1 MSEAAFQFK
10 VEGSSFF
17 YYSLKVI
24 QGERTSCLISAAY
37 LKQNALD
44 RFGAQPLCSVLDFF
58 FLFIS
63 FHFFFGEKGEIF
75 LMDLFCKSL

>member
-37 LKQNALD
+37 LKQNVLD
-44 RFGAQPLCSVLDFF
+44 RFGAQPPCSVLDFF
-58 FLFIS
+58 SFLFWRKGGNIS
-63 FHFFFGEKGEIF
+63 NAFI
-75 LMDLFCKSL
+75 L